1 MKGMNK
7 DYAQLV
13 KKAKKQ
19 GWTVVYGKGQGAK
32 GHPRLVPPDGGQFIV
47 IPLTP
52 SDHRSF
58 LNTRAELRRAG
69 LKV

>member
-1 MKGMNK
+1 MRGMSK
-7 DYAQLV
+7 DHAQLV

-19 GWTVVYGKGQGAK
+19 GWTVQYKGK
-32 GHPRLVPPDGGQFIV
+32 HPRLVSPDGSYFV
-47 IPLTP
+47 VMPLTA

-69 LKV
+69 LEV